1 MYKQAKKPN
10 TKRTI
15 KGGKSLREAV
25 EAHQRYILKT
35 NPEDLNIAITSYID
49 AIKKNPKIA
58 EAYYRLATLMYES
71 KQITLESALIQC
83 EQAVKIAPKSADAH
97 LYLGYFLSLSG
108 EVEKSKEHYREAI
121 KLKPFSSAR
130 VRLVMGLSAFEN
142 KNNFINKLEATYL
155 TVTGILF
162 SLIDK
167 NSLKMFFKNFADNL
181 NYAKYQT
188 IGSFLEKLN
197 KPEAAYRTYY
207 KALDECKNQHV
218 LYEKMANLAS
228 LKEKNDV
235 ALHCFQNAVKLSNDN
250 ASTIVDMIEFI
261 EAKYPDRID
270 DLIDSY
276 NLLVRKNPDFSRCY
290 YELGHLYLKKNE
302 LLNAVNA
309 FKYALDLEENNP
321 FYLNSMAFTYVQ
333 LEQYDE
339 AISLYKKAITLNPD
353 KEWTAIVVQALA
365 MLYHQVKNEP
375 NIAIS
380 LLANALMMTEN
391 KAPIYQIIADI
402 HYDLGE
408 VEEALEYYK
417 KALEH
422 DTDNSRAYS
431 RLAMVCW
438 EKDILDEAILN
449 YKKAIEIDPA
459 YDIAYNN
466 LGVIYLDG
474 INNIEKAKIH
484 FKKAIEIRN
493 EYALAHFNLGRVY
506 EAKNDKIMAASEY
519 QKAIDINKKTFE
531 IDENIVS
538 ERLFK
543 LFET

>member
-1 MYKQAKKPN
+1 MFKQEKKQNKPKN
-10 TKRTI
+10 I
-15 KGGKSLREAV
+15 KGGKSLQEACD
-25 EAHQRYILKT
+25 AHQRYILKT
-35 NPEDLNIAITSYID
+35 NPEDLNKAITGYID
-49 AIKKNPKIA
+49 VIKKNPKIP
-58 EAYYRLATLMYES
+58 EAYYRLATLMYEN
-71 KQITLESALIQC
+71 KQITLDSAISQC
-83 EQAVKIAPKSADAH
+83 EQAVKIAPESSDAH
-97 LYLGYFLSLSG
+97 IYLGYFLSLAG
-108 EVEKSKEHYREAI
+108 EGERAEEHFKTAVKI
-121 KLKPFSSAR
+121 NPLNSAR
-130 VRLVMGLSAFEN
+130 VRLIMGLDAYEN
-142 KNNFINKLEATYL
+142 NGFKNKLKATYL
-155 TVTGILF
+155 TISGFLF

-167 NSLKMFFKNFADNL
+167 NSMKMFFKNFADNL

-188 IGSFLEKLN
+188 IGGIYEKLN
-197 KPEAAYRTYY
+197 KPEIAYKTYY
-207 KALDECKNQHV
+207 KALDECKNQHI

-228 LKEKNDV
+228 LKEKNDI

-250 ASTIVDMIEFI
+250 PATIVDMIEFI
-261 EAKYPDRID
+261 EEKYPERVD

-276 NLLVRKNPDFSRCY
+276 NLLVRKNPEFSRCY

-309 FKYALDLEENNP
+309 FQYALDLEENNP
-321 FYLNSMAFTYVQ
+321 FYLNSMAFAQVQ

-339 AISLYKKAITLNPD
+339 AIKLYKKAITLNPD

-380 LLANALMMTEN
+380 LLANALMMTEK

-408 VEEALEYYK
+408 VEEALDYYK
-417 KALEH
+417 RALEH
-422 DTDNSRAYS
+422 DIENPRAYS

-438 EKDILDEAILN
+438 EKDILDEAIIN
-449 YKKAIEIDPA
+449 YKKAIEIDPM

-474 INNIEKAKIH
+474 INNIEKAKLH
-484 FKKAIEIRN
+484 FSKAIEIRY

-506 EAKNDKIMAASEY
+506 EAKGDKILAAEEY
-519 QKAIDINKKTFE
+519 QKTIDINKKTFE